1 MKYLAPF
8 FLAALFIQACSV
20 SKGTNKS
27 AAKVAMQP
35 NEADSLMDDT
45 EFRQLDTMVVSPD
58 EEFAGE
64 EEETHPYQPSYTRR
78 WDLLHFNLQLQFD
91 WEHQQVAGIARLKL
105 KPLFYTTDSLELDAK
120 GFDIHTISL
129 TGQPG
134 ELRHRYDGSKLS
146 IFLPKKFS
154 RSDTVEL
161 SIDYRA
167 NPANNT
173 TGGSAAIT
181 DDDGLYFIDPRNTDP
196 NLPTQLWS
204 QGETENNSRWF
215 PTIDK
220 PNERCTGE
228 ITMTVPDTMLTLS
241 NGLMVRTSKNATNRT
256 RTDTWSMDQPIAP
269 YLYMIA
275 AGPFARVTE
284 TWKDIPLEYYVD
296 KPYAAYA
303 KEIFNHTPEM
313 LSFFSEKL
321 GLKYPWKKFSQI
333 IVRKYV
339 SGAME
344 NTTAVVFGDFIQKTH
359 RELIDDPNDNIV
371 AHEMFHHWFGDYVT
385 CESWSNLTLNEG
397 FANYSEYLWS
407 EHKYG
412 RYEADRHREEELIG
426 YLSSISFG
434 HAHDLIDFK
443 YADRE
448 NMFDAHSYNKG
459 GLVLHMLRTYVGDE
473 AFYEALHDYLIR
485 HAYQSVE
492 VHDLRLAFEKTTG
505 EDLNWFF
512 NQWFLKSGHPNL
524 TYSHTYDEAHR
535 QLHLELYQTQEKEFP
550 AVFRLPIDVD
560 LHLSNGNIQR
570 QRIWMEEREQSFE
583 LPVDS
588 KPALVVLDPNRTLLT
603 EWTEPELTSKEYK
616 LQWKACNNLQLKLNA
631 LSALVE
637 DKDYP
642 EIWREAIHHP
652 YWYLRLRALDY
663 PPGLKPEDLMTLKSM
678 ATADP
683 HSQVRA
689 AALRIWSEKN
699 TGRNTDPNITQETQ
713 TILEQILERDSAY
726 VVIGEGLKALARINP
741 KKANAL
747 AKTLQHEKNPMIQE
761 AVADVIAGDN
771 NPASLDYFEV
781 KLTDDPTL
789 AATLLDKYVSLLE
802 KQPAALLYSKA
813 GFLFKQAIIPNLD
826 KTTKFY
832 YVRAL
837 FEVKEMVLTQ
847 AVNAEEGSVKKDLEE
862 KVKNLKAW
870 IQEIKEKETD
880 VQLKGILGQFN

>member
-1 MKYLAPF
+1 MKYLVCI
-8 FLAALFIQACSV
+8 LLSALLVQACST
-20 SKGTNKS
+20 SRGS
-27 AAKVAMQP
+27 AKTALQP
-35 NEADSLMDDT
+35 NEADSLMDLT
-45 EFRQLDTMVVSPD
+45 EFRQLDTMVVSPE
-58 EEFAGE
+58 EEFSE
-64 EEETHPYQPSYTRR
+64 EAEEKPPYQPSYTRR

-91 WEHQQVAGIARLKL
+91 WQHEQVAGIAKLRL
-105 KPLFYTTDSLELDAK
+105 KPLFYTQDSIELDAK
-120 GFDIHTISL
+120 GFDINHITY
-129 TGQPG
+129 TGQSAA
-134 ELRHRYDGSKLS
+134 LAHRYDGKQLK
-146 IFLPKKFS
+146 IFLTKKFS
-154 RSDTVEL
+154 RTDTL
-161 SIDYRA
+161 DLTIDYRA
-167 NPANNT
+167 NPSNNT

-228 ITMTVPDTMLTLS
+228 ITLTVPDTMVTLS
-241 NGLMVRTSKNATNRT
+241 NGLMVRTSKNTVEHT
-256 RTDTWSMDQPIAP
+256 RTDTWVMDQPIAP

-296 KPYAAYA
+296 KPYAPYA

-321 GLKYPWKKFSQI
+321 GIKYPWKKFSQI

-412 RYEADRHREEELIG
+412 KYEADRHREEELIG

-434 HAHDLIDFK
+434 PAHDLIDYN

-459 GLVLHMLRTYVGDE
+459 GLVLHMLRHYVGDE
-473 AFYEALHDYLIR
+473 AFYATLHEYLNR
-485 HAYQSVE
+485 HAYQTVE
-492 VHDLRLAFEKTTG
+492 VHDLRLAFEKITG

-512 NQWFLKSGHPNL
+512 NQWFLDSGHPNL
-524 TYSHTYDEAHR
+524 SYTQSYDEANHKV
-535 QLHLELYQTQEKEFP
+535 HLELYQTQEKNYP

-560 LHLSNGNIQR
+560 IHQSNGNITR
-570 QRIWMEEREQSFE
+570 QRIWMEEREQSFD
-583 LPVDS
+583 LPVNS
-588 KPALVVLDPNRTLLT
+588 KPALVVLDPNRVLLT
-603 EWTEPELTSKEYK
+603 EWSEPELTSKEYL
-616 LQWKACNNLQLKLNA
+616 LQWKACNNLQLKLSA

-637 DKDYP
+637 DKEYAT
-642 EIWREAIHHP
+642 IWKEAIAHP
-652 YWYLRLRALDY
+652 YWYIRLRALDY
-663 PPGLKPEDLMTLKSM
+663 PPTLKVEDMNKLKDM
-678 ATADP
+678 ATSDA

-689 AALRIWSEKN
+689 AALRIWTEKSTSRNSELN
-699 TGRNTDPNITQETQ
+699 SNPEMQQ
-713 TILEQILERDSAY
+713 ILEQILEKDSAY

-771 NPASLDYFEV
+771 NPANLEYFEI

-789 AATLLDKYVSLLE
+789 AASLLDKYISMLE
-802 KQPAALLYSKA
+802 KQPASVLYNKA
-813 GFLFKQAIIPNLD
+813 GFLFKQAILPDLD

-837 FEVKEMVLTQ
+837 FEVKELVLTQ
-847 AVNAEEGSVKKDLEE
+847 AVSAEEGPARKDLEE

-880 VQLKGILGQFN
+880 MQLKGILGQFN

>member
-1 MKYLAPF
+1 MKYLG
-8 FLAALFIQACSV
+8 LILLSALLIQACAGL
-20 SKGTNKS
+20 KGT
-27 AAKVAMQP
+27 AKTAMQP
-35 NEADSLMDDT
+35 IEAESLVDDA
-45 EFRQLDTMVVSPD
+45 EIHQLDTLVVTPD
-58 EEFAGE
+58 EESADTE
-64 EEETHPYQPSYTRR
+64 EVSLPYQSTFSRK

-91 WEHQQVAGIARLKL
+91 WQKEQVAGVARLKL
-105 KPLFYTTDSLELDAK
+105 KPIFYTQDSVELDAK
-120 GFDIHTISL
+120 GFDFNSIVY
-129 TGQPG
+129 TGSSSA
-134 ELRHRYDGSKLS
+134 LKHLYDGSRIVIYLN
-146 IFLPKKFS
+146 KKFT
-154 RSDTVEL
+154 RNDTL
-161 SIDYRA
+161 DLTIDYKA

-196 NLPTQLWS
+196 NLPTQIWS

-228 ITMTVPDTMLTLS
+228 ITMTVPDSMLTLS
-241 NGLMVRTSKNATNRT
+241 NGLMIRSTKNTTSRT

-275 AGPFARVTE
+275 VGPFARVTE
-284 TWKDIPLEYYVD
+284 MWKDIPLEYYVD
-296 KPYAAYA
+296 KAYGPYA

-313 LSFFSEKL
+313 LGFFSEKL
-321 GLKYPWKKFSQI
+321 GMKYPWKKFSQV

-412 RYEADRHREEELIG
+412 KYEADRHREEELIG

-434 HAHDLIDFK
+434 PAHDLIDFHYSDK
-443 YADRE
+443 E

-459 GLVLHMLRTYVGDE
+459 GLVLHMLRNYLGDD
-473 AFYEALHDYLIR
+473 AFYASLNYYLNR

-512 NQWFLKSGHPNL
+512 NQWYLASGHPNL
-524 TYSHTYDEAHR
+524 SYTSSYDETNH
-535 QLHLELYQTQEKEFP
+535 QVHLELYQTQEKNFP
-550 AVFRLPIDVD
+550 NVFKLPIDVD
-560 LHLSNGNIQR
+560 LHFSNGTIHR

-583 LPVDS
+583 LAAET
-588 KPALVVLDPNRTLLT
+588 KPILVVIDPNRVLLT
-603 EWTEPELTSKEYK
+603 EWNEPELSSKEYK
-616 LQWKACNNLQLKLNA
+616 LQWKLCNNLQLKLNA

-642 EIWREAIHHP
+642 EIWREALNNP
-652 YWYLRLRALDY
+652 YWYIRLRALDY
-663 PPGLKPEDLMTLKSM
+663 PPALKAEDLSKLKIL
-678 ATADP
+678 ATSDV

-689 AALRIWSEKN
+689 AALRIWSEKGAAR
-699 TGRNTDPNITQETQ
+699 TSEPNSTSELQVV
-713 TILEQILERDSAY
+713 LEQILQNDSAY
-726 VVIGEGLKALARINP
+726 VVIGEALKALAKVNP
-741 KKANAL
+741 KKANSL
-747 AKTLQHEKNPMIQE
+747 AKTMQHEKNPLIQE
-761 AVADVIAGDN
+761 AVASVIAGDN
-771 NPASLDYFEV
+771 NPANLEYFEI
-781 KLTDDPTL
+781 KLTEDPTL
-789 AATLLDKYVSLLE
+789 AASLLDKYVSMLE
-802 KQPAALLYSKA
+802 KQPGSIIYGKA
-813 GFLFKQAIIPNLD
+813 GFLFKQAMIPDLD

-837 FEVKEMVLTQ
+837 FELKEMVLTQ
-847 AVNAEEGSVKKDLEE
+847 AVNSTEANAKKDLEE
-862 KVKNLKAW
+862 KVKSLKSW